1 MITAIEDDIIERV
14 KGHFGAVLR
23 TVDSVPG
30 PLDSEE
36 TLKKMLRAAPA
47 VFVLFAG
54 GRNPHPGKELVE
66 IRGRWVLYAVTAH
79 AGGQADRR
87 RGDGRQIGA
96 YEIVERLVP
105 LLSGFCPADESAL
118 DLADVANLYSGTI
131 DNQGVTIYAVNFG
144 VRMDLADLPDVA
156 TLDDFLHL
164 HTEFDHNADG
174 AADLTDDLL
183 LGPPV
188 GFTYLLADGQPVK
201 NEDGSFIYVPEE
213 A

>member
-1 MITAIEDDIIERV
+1 MITAIEDDIIARV

-54 GRNPHPGKELVE
+54 GRNPEPGKELVE

-118 DLADVANLYSGTI
+118 DLVDVANLYSGTI
-131 DNQGVTIYAVNFG
+131 DNQGVTLYAVNFG
-144 VRMDLADLPDVA
+144 VRMDLAALPDES
-156 TLDDFLHL
+156 TLDDFLRAHVDYDI
-164 HTEFDHNADG
+164 HQDG
-174 AADLTDDLL
+174 TVDVTDDIDL
-183 LGPPV
+183 P
-188 GFTYLLADGQPVK
+188 Q
-201 NEDGSFIYVPEE
+201 
-213 A
+213 